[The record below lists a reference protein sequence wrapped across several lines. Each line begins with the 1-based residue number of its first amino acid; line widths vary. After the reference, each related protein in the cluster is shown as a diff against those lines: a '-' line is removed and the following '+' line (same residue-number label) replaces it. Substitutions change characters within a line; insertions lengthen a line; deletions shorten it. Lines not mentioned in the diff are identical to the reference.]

1 MARVIAIAGGSGSGK
16 STLASALL
24 TALGPQSAQVLPLD
38 AYYHDLAHLPPAD
51 RERVNFDH
59 PDALDLSLFRQH
71 LLALKAGQ
79 AVSCPAYDFATH
91 CRLGEPMMVLPR
103 AWIVVEGILVASDPV
118 LRTLYEVL
126 VFVEADPA
134 LRWQRRLARDQADR
148 GRDAASVARFW
159 KRAESTFEDFGAAA
173 RLHADC
179 VVRGESPASE
189 SANSVLRHLQKYSG
203 GTRR

>member
-24 TALGPQSAQVLPLD
+24 TALGPESAEVLPLD

-79 AVSCPAYDFATH
+79 AVSCPAYDFA
-91 CRLGEPMMVLPR
+91 MKVLPR
-103 AWIVVEGILVASDPV
+103 PWIVVEGILVASDPV